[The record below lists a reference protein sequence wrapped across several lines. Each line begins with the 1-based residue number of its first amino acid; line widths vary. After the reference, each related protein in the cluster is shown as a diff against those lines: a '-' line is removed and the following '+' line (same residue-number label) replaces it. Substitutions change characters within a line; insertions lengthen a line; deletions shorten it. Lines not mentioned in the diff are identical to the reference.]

1 MAEEQGKFDVAK
13 ALRAEATEADR
24 FERTMGFKEDE
35 LAQTLEIAQDR
46 IEAERDTEAGRALRA
61 EYNVLSDLA
70 QRLQTQL
77 RESGIHD
84 PDTVARLNS
93 VLNTLQNM
101 LGIKVEES
109 DSKNPL
115 RLNLPTGA
123 G

>member
-1 MAEEQGKFDVAK
+1 M
-13 ALRAEATEADR
+13 
-24 FERTMGFKEDE
+24 
-35 LAQTLEIAQDR
+35 
-46 IEAERDTEAGRALRA
+46 
-61 EYNVLSDLA
+61 LSDLA

-77 RESGIHD
+77 RESGIPD